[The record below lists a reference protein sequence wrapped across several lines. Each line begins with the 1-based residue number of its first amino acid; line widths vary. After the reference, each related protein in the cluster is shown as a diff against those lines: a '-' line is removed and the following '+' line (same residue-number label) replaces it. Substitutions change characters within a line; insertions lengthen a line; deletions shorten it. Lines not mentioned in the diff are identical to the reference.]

1 MNDDITQ
8 SISAINNQPS
18 GVSAGSLEKIR
29 TGLFICDCGGKISGP
44 IDTQALAKQLSM
56 QPDVAY
62 VTHEAFPCSRNG
74 QERLRQAIHEKGL
87 NRVLV
92 AGCSPRLIEKLFR
105 NTVQSAGLEPDYL
118 AIADIREQAAYAQT
132 IHLPEAA
139 TIARD
144 LIDMGMARLATTQA
158 SRPHYGRVVKAAL
171 VIGSGLSALTVAL
184 SLADSGLRVTI
195 LEQSGQL
202 GGLVPDF
209 QQRTR
214 QLIAEKI
221 KAAQSNPMVD
231 ILLNAHL
238 VEATGHPGDYEMR
251 ISHQGGINTYAFGVI
266 VVSNTAQL
274 KGLSSDQWLDRN
286 RVKTQAEFEEELE
299 MAARENTRLPL
310 EDIVMILCAEPS
322 QKEHCSRV
330 CCNLGIS
337 QALRLRKMNPQAH
350 ITVLFRDLYLGG
362 IGESYEQELVNAR
375 KQDITFFR
383 YRRETPPV
391 LGDKTVDVLDT
402 LTGEPV
408 RIPYDRAILSMP
420 LQPHEHTHSLAA
432 LLGLPEDELG
442 FMAEPRLRL
451 RPGRYA
457 DPGIYVLG
465 SSQQPADTAEA
476 LFQAYLT
483 SNRAARFLSQE
494 AITIESPVAAIDP
507 VLCTGCGN
515 CPRVCPTQAIHL
527 EKRDGVLSLSEVEE
541 LRCIGCGNCVV
552 VCPSKAITLPG
563 WDNVEIPAQISAA
576 LQVHP
581 SDAAAPQARVLALA
595 CEWSAY
601 AAADMAGARRAPY
614 PANVRIIRMN
624 CSARFDPYHIL
635 WAFLNGADGVF
646 LGACR
651 PGECHYG
658 TGNLYARERVEVLKK
673 ELAQH
678 GVDPR
683 RLHLEFLSVDEG
695 EKFARSMGDF
705 VTEIEEITPLPSWKG
720 K

>member
-1 MNDDITQ
+1 MNDETTQ
-8 SISAINNQPS
+8 SANAYTSLPS
-18 GVSAGSLEKIR
+18 TASGGIR
-29 TGLFICDCGGKISGP
+29 TGVIICDCGGKISGL
-44 IDTQALAKQLSM
+44 IDTQELADQVSKL
-56 QPDVAY
+56 PDVAF
-62 VTHEAFPCSRNG
+62 VTHEAYPCSRNG
-74 QERLRQAIHEKGL
+74 QERLRQAIKENGL

-92 AGCSPRLIEKLFR
+92 AGCAPRLVEKLFR
-105 NTVQSAGLEPDYL
+105 GSLQSAGVEPDYL
-118 AIADIREQAAYAQT
+118 HIADIREQAVFAQNEDAYQ
-132 IHLPEAA
+132 AA
-139 TIARD
+139 KIAHD
-144 LIDMGMARLATTQA
+144 LVEMGLARLATTQA
-158 SRPHYGRVVKAAL
+158 ARPHYGRVVKAAL

-184 SLADSGLRVTI
+184 SLADSGIRVTI
-195 LEQSGQL
+195 LEEAGQL
-202 GGLVPDF
+202 GGQVPDF
-209 QQRTR
+209 QERTR
-214 QLIAEKI
+214 KLTEEKS
-221 KAAQSNPMVD
+221 KAVLANPMIDV
-231 ILLNAHL
+231 LLNAHL
-238 VEATGHPGDYEMR
+238 VETAGHPGDYEIR
-251 ISHQGGINTYAFGVI
+251 ISHKDGINTYAFGII
-266 VVSNTAQL
+266 VVSNTAQA
-274 KGLSSDQWLDRN
+274 KDLSSEQWFDRS
-286 RVKTQAEFEEELE
+286 RVKTQVEFEAELE
-299 MAARENTRLPL
+299 AIEREKNPL
-310 EDIVMILCAEPS
+310 TLKDIVMILCAEPS
-322 QKEHCSRV
+322 QKGHCSRV

-337 QALRLRKMNPQAH
+337 QARRARQLNPDAR

-362 IGESYEQELVNAR
+362 IGEAYENELVQAR
-375 KQDITFFR
+375 KEDITFFR
-383 YRRETPPV
+383 YRQEAPPV
-391 LGDKTVDVLDT
+391 IGDKTIDVLDT

-408 RIPYDRAILSMP
+408 RIPFERVILSMP
-420 LQPHEHTHSLAA
+420 LVPRERTHTTAA
-432 LLGLPEDELG
+432 LLGLPEDDYG
-442 FMAEPRLRL
+442 FLAEPRLRL

-483 SNRAARFLSQE
+483 SSRAARFLSQE
-494 AITIESPVAAIDP
+494 AITIESPVASIDP

-527 EKRDGVLSLSEVEE
+527 EKRDGVLSLSEVDE

-563 WDNVEIPAQISAA
+563 WDNVEIPVQISAA

-581 SDAAAPQARVLALA
+581 SDSSIPQPRVVALA

-658 TGNLYARERVEVLKK
+658 TGNLYAKERVEILKK
-673 ELAQH
+673 ELTQH

-683 RLHLEFLSVDEG
+683 RLRLEFLSVDEG
-695 EKFARSMGDF
+695 EKFARAMGEF
-705 VTEIEEITPLPSWKG
+705 VKEIEEISPLPSWKR

>member
-1 MNDDITQ
+1 MNDETTQ
-8 SISAINNQPS
+8 SIHATTSMPASIPPAASVN
-18 GVSAGSLEKIR
+18 IR
-29 TGLFICDCGGKISGP
+29 TGVFICDCGDKIGGA
-44 IDTQALAKQLSM
+44 IDTQALAEQFSQL
-56 QPDVAY
+56 PDVAY
-62 VTHEAFPCSRNG
+62 VTHEAYPCSRNG
-74 QERLRQAIHEKGL
+74 QERMRQAIRENEL

-92 AGCSPRLIEKLFR
+92 AGCAPRLVEKLFR
-105 NTVQSAGLEPDYL
+105 GSVQSAGLEPGYL
-118 AIADIREQAAYAQT
+118 HIADIREQAVYAQT
-132 IHLPEAA
+132 SNVREA
-139 TIARD
+139 TEIARD
-144 LIDMGMARLATTQA
+144 LVEMGLARLATTQA
-158 SRPHYGRVVKAAL
+158 ARPHYGRVVKAAL

-184 SLADSGLRVTI
+184 SMADSGLRVTI
-195 LEQSGQL
+195 LEESGQL
-202 GGLVPDF
+202 GGTVQDF
-209 QQRTR
+209 QERTR
-214 QLIAEKI
+214 QLTAEKI
-221 KAAQSNPMVD
+221 KAVLSNPMID
-231 ILLNAHL
+231 TLLNAHL

-251 ISHQGGINTYAFGVI
+251 ISHKDGINTYAFGVI
-266 VVSNTAQL
+266 IVSNTAQL
-274 KGLSSDQWLDRN
+274 KNLSSDQWLDRS
-286 RVKTQAEFEEELE
+286 RVKTQAEFEAELE
-299 MAARENTRLPL
+299 AAGQENNRLAL
-310 EDIVMILCAEPS
+310 NDIVMILCAEPS

-330 CCNLGIS
+330 CCNIGIN
-337 QALRLRKMNPQAH
+337 QALRAHQLNPEAR
-350 ITVLFRDLYLGG
+350 ITVLFRELYLGG
-362 IGESYEQELVNAR
+362 IGESYEHELVQAR

-383 YRRETPPV
+383 YRREAPPV
-391 LGDKTVDVLDT
+391 IGDKTIDVLDT

-408 RIPYDRAILSMP
+408 RIPFERVILSMP
-420 LQPHEHTHSLAA
+420 LIPREHNHSLAA
-432 LLGLPEDELG
+432 LLGLPEDDYG
-442 FMAEPRLRL
+442 FLAEPRLRL
-451 RPGRYA
+451 RPGRFA
-457 DPGIYVLG
+457 DAGLYVLG

-483 SNRAARFLSQE
+483 SNRAARFLNQE

-552 VCPSKAITLPG
+552 VCPTKAITLPG

-581 SDAAAPQARVLALA
+581 SDSSIPKVRVVALA

-695 EKFARSMGDF
+695 EKFAHAMGDF
-705 VTEIEEITPLPSWKG
+705 VNEIEEISPISSWKG